1 MSWEAGWS
9 QKGKW
14 NLLPVWSELQEEG
27 NRTELKRVFLCWSVS
42 LSIPTKHTFWWLGK
56 QKKPKY
62 KQNVITDWVKI
73 KENKKPGGIGQELV
87 L

>member
-1 MSWEAGWS
+1 
-9 QKGKW
+9 
-14 NLLPVWSELQEEG
+14 
-27 NRTELKRVFLCWSVS
+27 